1 MPATGERVVYDSVYL
16 PLTTKAAFSSLIP
29 DSATTPGVCSV
40 SGGTGNSY
48 YVDLLAGTGKRLAS
62 TVGILGQ
69 PMVMFNDEGT
79 TETKADSTGRR
90 MRTRPIILGQQ
101 GSKGIDAKKVA
112 DETYPVGR
120 LSWRQINNYLE
131 LHNK

>member
-1 MPATGERVVYDSVYL
+1 MV
-16 PLTTKAAFSSLIP
+16 SLAVRT
-29 DSATTPGVCSV
+29 SWR
-40 SGGTGNSY
+40 GTG
-48 YVDLLAGTGKRLAS
+48 A
-62 TVGILGQ
+62 
-69 PMVMFNDEGT
+69 
-79 TETKADSTGRR
+79 
-90 MRTRPIILGQQ
+90 